1 MDVEAIKIKIANE
14 KAKRIEEYDKALS
27 DLENGVQTYKVT
39 IQSLEEGI
47 KPITCESGISIE
59 EALGGAVLSAI
70 DFGKLTNS
78 VIICCV
84 GLNGFW
90 IEIDEMKKMI

>member
-1 MDVEAIKIKIANE
+1 MDAEAIKAKIANE
-14 KAKRIEEYDKALS
+14 KAKKIEEYDKALS
-27 DLENGVQTYKVT
+27 DLENNQCSYKVT
-39 IQSLEEGI
+39 IQSLEECI
-47 KPITCESGISIE
+47 KPMTCESGLSIE

-84 GLNGFW
+84 GLNGLWF
-90 IEIDEMKKMI
+90 EIDEMKKMI